1 MSIWSQELFLH
12 GVGVARYSGVA
23 IDCRIV
29 RDFKE
34 LESMAGDWQRLWQ
47 SRPQPEIFQSLSWV
61 RAWWQ
66 CNAEGL
72 QLCTPVVHQDGR
84 VVLILPLVQRRGT
97 LRFLGTPES
106 DYSDMLCS
114 HSSPVQPL
122 TVALHALMAGE
133 WKQSVLENLRK
144 DSQLV
149 QTYPLLPREIRRLMR
164 LEVADTCPRSFLEMI
179 GREPWLRC

>member
-12 GVGVARYSGVA
+12 GVGVARYSGIA
-23 IDCRIV
+23 FDCRIV

-47 SRPQPEIFQSLSWV
+47 SRPQPEIFQSLSWA

-66 CNAEGL
+66 CNGEGL
-72 QLCTPVVHQDGR
+72 QLCAPVVHQDGR
-84 VVLILPLVQRRGT
+84 VVLILPLAQRRGT
-97 LRFLGTPES
+97 LRFLGTPEA

-122 TVALHALMAGE
+122 TVALQALMAGG
-133 WKQSVLENLRK
+133 WKHGVLENLRE
-144 DSQLV
+144 DSPLV
-149 QTYPLLPREIRRLMR
+149 PTYSLLPRQIRRL
-164 LEVADTCPRSFLEMI
+164 L
-179 GREPWLRC
+179 G